1 MKKKLL
7 IDLDYV
13 ICYPGFLTIL
23 NKFLGTNYKE
33 EDFTDYIVDDIIGPQ
48 ERKEEFY
55 DFYLKH
61 NGYDDAIL
69 MDNVKE
75 VLQKLTEK
83 YDIYICTACVMF
95 GIELRSGKL
104 YMDKFNYL
112 IKEFPFLDPRK
123 FIFTNSKNLFE
134 ADVQIDDRIHN
145 LQGNVKLKLLYDAYH
160 NQDIDEETLN
170 KSNIRRVKGWKEIEN
185 ILLNEV

>member
-7 IDLDYV
+7 VDLDYV

-23 NKFLGTNYKE
+23 NKFLNTNYKE
-33 EDFTDYIVDDIIGPQ
+33 EDFKEYIIDDIIGPQ
-48 ERKEEFY
+48 EKKEEFY
-55 DFYLKH
+55 NFYLQH

-69 MDNVKE
+69 MDDVKE
-75 VLQKLTEK
+75 VLKNLMTE

-123 FIFTNSKNLFE
+123 FIFTNSKNLFDS
-134 ADVQIDDRIHN
+134 DVQIDDRIHH
-145 LQGNVKLKLLYDAYH
+145 LQGNVKTKLLYDAYH
-160 NQDIDEETLN
+160 NHDIDDETLN
-170 KSNIRRVKGWKEIEN
+170 KANIKRVKGWRQIEK
-185 ILLNEV
+185 LLLG